1 MKRVVALSEFEIE
14 TLKEA
19 VAHHPKHRSRTRA
32 HALLLSNK
40 KFSIK
45 QIADIFEVCEVTV
58 SNWITAWYEQGI
70 SSLFDDK
77 RSGRPS
83 IYSQE
88 EALLLKSF
96 VDEEPHQL
104 KRAQSLLQNS
114 TGKECS
120 LGTIKRTIK
129 NF

>member
-1 MKRVVALSEFEIE
+1 M
-14 TLKEA
+14 
-19 VAHHPKHRSRTRA
+19 
-32 HALLLSNK
+32 LSNK

-45 QIADIFEVCEVTV
+45 QIADIFEVCEITV
-58 SNWITAWYEQGI
+58 SNWITAWYEQGV

-88 EALLLKSF
+88 EASLLKSF

-104 KRAQSLLQNS
+104 KRAQSLIQNS

-120 LGTIKRTIK
+120 LGTVKRTIK
-129 NF
+129 KI